1 MKCGHFKPSDLVNT
15 DVKNVTH
22 CLVPVNESLVA
33 SPCNQFFLSLWWL
46 YNFFRARKQRSYFSN
61 PQQLFLI
68 LQLII
73 WFTVAWERKSG
84 QCCCISVKSISLFPL
99 STTSHGPHSFIRC
112 RTELTNSTKVITK
125 EKPFHSK
132 PALKK
137 VDSLLSFSIAQ
148 TKQNFRLYL
157 HFLTKQQH
165 NK

>member
-22 CLVPVNESLVA
+22 CLVPVNVSLVA
-33 SPCNQFFLSLWWL
+33 SPCNYFFCLFGGWRIFS
-46 YNFFRARKQRSYFSN
+46 RARQHRSYFSN
-61 PQQLFLI
+61 LQQLLLI

-99 STTSHGPHSFIRC
+99 STTSHGLHSFIRC

-132 PALKK
+132 PPLKK
-137 VDSLLSFSIAQ
+137 VDSLVSFSNAQ
-148 TKQNFRLYL
+148 TKQMF
-157 HFLTKQQH
+157 
-165 NK
+165 